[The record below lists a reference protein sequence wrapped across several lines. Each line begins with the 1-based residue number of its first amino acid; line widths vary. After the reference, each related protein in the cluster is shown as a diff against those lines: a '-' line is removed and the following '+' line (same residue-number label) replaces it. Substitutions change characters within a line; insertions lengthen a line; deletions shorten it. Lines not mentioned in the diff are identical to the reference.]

1 MIDCNI
7 TTNYFNEKLKM
18 TKRTKNGLC
27 EIKCG
32 NCPLCSNNNGE
43 GLSCLEFEMYYPEK
57 AIKAVQRWSDEHP
70 PKTFLTEFL
79 KHYPN
84 AELNHGVPKVCLKKL
99 GAVSGCAKTKKGDL
113 YISCYSCWN
122 QPISIEDGESE

>member
-7 TTNYFNEKLKM
+7 TKNYFNEKLKM

-43 GLSCLEFEMYYPEK
+43 GLSCSDFEMYYPEK
-57 AIKAVQRWSDEHP
+57 AVKAVQRWSDEHP
-70 PKTFLTEFL
+70 PKTYFSELL

-84 AELNHGVPKVCLKKL
+84 TSLDDNGIPNFCPYRL
-99 GAVSGCAKTKKGDL
+99 GIMSIDDCRKDRNCVK
-113 YISCYSCWN
+113 CWN
-122 QPISIEDGESE
+122 RPMPAEGGEER

>member
-1 MIDCNI
+1 MIDCTK

-43 GLSCLEFEMYYPEK
+43 GLPCSEFEMYYPEQ
-57 AIKAVQRWSDEHP
+57 AIEVVQRWSDEHP
-70 PKTFLTEFL
+70 PRTYLTELL
-79 KHYPN
+79 KSFPN
-84 AELNHGVPKVCLKKL
+84 TPLDVDGTPDSICPYDL
-99 GAVSGCAKTKKGDL
+99 GLTSIDACRKDHNCVK
-113 YISCYSCWN
+113 CWN
-122 QPISIEDGESE
+122 QPIPVEESEENV

>member
-1 MIDCNI
+1 MIDCTK

-27 EIKCG
+27 EIRCG

-43 GLSCLEFEMYYPEK
+43 GLPCPEFEMYYPEK

-79 KHYPN
+79 EHYPN
-84 AELNHGVPKVCLKKL
+84 AQLDDDGTPENICPCCLGWMDINDCGMNH
-99 GAVSGCAKTKKGDL
+99 SCAE
-113 YISCYSCWN
+113 CWN
-122 QPISIEDGESE
+122 QPVPIVEIRSDIE

>member
-1 MIDCNI
+1 MIDCTK

-43 GLSCLEFEMYYPEK
+43 GFSCPDFEMYYPEK
-57 AIKAVQRWSDEHP
+57 AVKAVQRWSDEHP
-70 PKTFLTEFL
+70 PKTFLTEYL

-84 AELNHGVPKVCLKKL
+84 APLRDNGTPNFCPSRL
-99 GAVSGCAKTKKGDL
+99 GLMSIDDCRIDHNCVK
-113 YISCYSCWN
+113 CWN
-122 QPISIEDGESE
+122 QPIEGGEER

>member
-1 MIDCNI
+1 MIDCTK

-43 GLSCLEFEMYYPEK
+43 GE
-57 AIKAVQRWSDEHP
+57 
-70 PKTFLTEFL
+70 
-79 KHYPN
+79 
-84 AELNHGVPKVCLKKL
+84 
-99 GAVSGCAKTKKGDL
+99 
-113 YISCYSCWN
+113 CWN
-122 QPISIEDGESE
+122 QPMPAEGGGE

>member
-1 MIDCNI
+1 MIDCTK

-43 GLSCLEFEMYYPEK
+43 GLPCLEFEMYYSEQ
-57 AIKAVQRWSDEHP
+57 AIEAVQRWSDEQP
-70 PKTFLTEFL
+70 PKTYLTEL
-79 KHYPN
+79 
-84 AELNHGVPKVCLKKL
+84 LKKL
-99 GAVSGCAKTKKGDL
+99 SKHFA
-113 YISCYSCWN
+113 
-122 QPISIEDGESE
+122 